1 MVEATLYD
9 YLVTTKI
16 SEATVEQL
24 DSSSR
29 STFVNDSN
37 INFWRGPIT
46 VSKVIDA
53 SRTYPHGIGIPESGT
68 ITSSVMGAGETA
80 EFQPPGTEVWEV
92 IGLSVVA
99 AAGTP
104 TILVN
109 LHDGGSGFVEMHSG
123 DSSTSSASF
132 FPFEAP
138 FTIRNSLYLYL
149 INTDGA
155 NAASVSIAYS
165 KVSL

>member
-9 YLVTTKI
+9 YLVTNTI
-16 SEATVEQL
+16 SDTTVEQL
-24 DSSSR
+24 DSSSK

-37 INFWRGPIT
+37 VNFWRGPIT
-46 VSKVIDA
+46 VSKVIEA

-68 ITSSVMGAGETA
+68 ITSSVMGAGENA
-80 EFQPPGTEVWEV
+80 AFQPPGTEVWQV
-92 IGLSVVA
+92 IGLSVVG

-109 LHDGGSGFVEMHSG
+109 LTDGAGGYVAMHSG
-123 DSSTSSASF
+123 DTSTSPSSF

-138 FTIRNSLYLYL
+138 FTISNSLYLDL

-155 NAASVSIAYS
+155 NAATASIAYS